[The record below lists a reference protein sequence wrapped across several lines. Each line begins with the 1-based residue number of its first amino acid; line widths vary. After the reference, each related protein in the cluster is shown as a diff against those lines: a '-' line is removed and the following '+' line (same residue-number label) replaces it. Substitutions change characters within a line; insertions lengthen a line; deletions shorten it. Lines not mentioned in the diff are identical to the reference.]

1 MTGPGEGSGGSQ
13 QAAGQLQPDGAGRFR
28 LSGAATLQ
36 SVAALRAA
44 GLQAFAASS
53 GAITLDLG
61 ALTRVDSA
69 GLALLIDWLAWARSS
84 SRELR
89 FVALPDSLRALAR
102 LSDVEPFLV

>member
-1 MTGPGEGSGGSQ
+1 MTGPGEGGNGAQ
-13 QAAGQLQPDGAGRFR
+13 KAAGLLQPDGAGRFR

-36 SVAALRAA
+36 SVAALRAV

-53 GAITLDLG
+53 GAITLDLS

-84 SRELR
+84 SRELK
-89 FVALPDSLRALAR
+89 FIALPDSLRALAR
-102 LSDVEPFLV
+102 LSDVEPFLS